1 MSSLAEDTQW
11 VDAVDQ
17 AELVRSG
24 KVTPVEL
31 LDAAIERAEQLNP
44 AINALTFTWFDKAR
58 EIARSLPANSAM
70 PLRGVPFILKDLH
83 AAMKGFPL
91 SNGNKAMKAA
101 ALNSEYTAEIVQ
113 RFMNAGLV
121 IFGRGNSPE
130 FGSVPT
136 TEPEA
141 WGPTRNPWD
150 TNRMAGG
157 SSGGS
162 AAAVAAG
169 IVPAAHATD
178 GGGSVR
184 IPAACCGL
192 VGLKVSQGRI
202 TAAPFR
208 DETNLGVE
216 HVVSRTVRDTALL
229 LDIVEGA
236 LWRDADIRIGTPDWL
251 QGNTLSIIGV
261 AIPSEFMLMVP
272 YIATIIAVTGL
283 VGRVRAPAADG
294 IPYRRGGAH

>member
-1 MSSLAEDTQW
+1 MSSLAQDTQW
-11 VDAVDQ
+11 VDAIDQ
-17 AELVRSG
+17 GELVRSG

-58 EIARSLPANSAM
+58 EIARNLPANSAM

-83 AAMKGFPL
+83 AALKGLPL

-101 ALNSEYTAEIVQ
+101 ALNSNYTADIVQ
-113 RFMNAGLV
+113 RFINAGLV

-169 IVPAAHATD
+169 
-178 GGGSVR
+178 
-184 IPAACCGL
+184 
-192 VGLKVSQGRI
+192 Q
-202 TAAPFR
+202 
-208 DETNLGVE
+208 
-216 HVVSRTVRDTALL
+216 
-229 LDIVEGA
+229 
-236 LWRDADIRIGTPDWL
+236 
-251 QGNTLSIIGV
+251 GV
-261 AIPSEFMLMVP
+261 AGGWRV
-272 YIATIIAVTGL
+272 AVQGC
-283 VGRVRAPAADG
+283 RAC
-294 IPYRRGGAH
+294 RWQ

>member
-1 MSSLAEDTQW
+1 MSSLAQDTQW
-11 VDAVDQ
+11 VDAIDQ

-58 EIARSLPANSAM
+58 EIARNLPTNSAM

-83 AAMKGFPL
+83 AAMKGLPL

-101 ALNSEYTAEIVQ
+101 ALNSNYTADIVQ
-113 RFMNAGLV
+113 RFINAGLV

-229 LDIVEGA
+229 LDIVEGPA
-236 LWRDADIRIGTPDWL
+236 VGDRVIAPPPTRPYIQEIGAPTGKLRIGFLDHRP
-251 QGNTLSIIGV
+251 
-261 AIPSEFMLMVP
+261 VP
-272 YIATIIAVTGL
+272 GDIDPECAEGD
-283 VGRVRAPAADG
+283 RENQF
-294 IPYRRGGAH
+294 